1 VNQDTSSEAG
11 TCDIN
16 HPLPSSATDL
26 ELVKRAQQGDAEA
39 FAALYHAHKLRIYLI
54 CLHMTN
60 NTAQAEDLT
69 QDTFLQVFRKLN
81 TFKGNSALTTWLYR
95 ITVNT
100 VLMHFRKKVLKLV
113 SLDQP
118 HSYDT
123 KMVQCDYGSRDGRLS
138 GLVDRITL
146 TRAIKDLP
154 DGYRTIFLLHEV
166 DGYEHQEIA
175 KLLNCCVGN
184 SKSQLYKA
192 KLRIREFLAKPA
204 KSEHVS
210 VQLRKVVQEQAPSRL
225 RKMENVDIAMIQ
237 TCNRT
242 LTPPSRD
249 FA

>member
-1 VNQDTSSEAG
+1 MF
-11 TCDIN
+11 C
-16 HPLPSSATDL
+16 
-26 ELVKRAQQGDAEA
+26 
-39 FAALYHAHKLRIYLI
+39 
-54 CLHMTN
+54 
-60 NTAQAEDLT
+60 
-69 QDTFLQVFRKLN
+69 KLN

-118 HSYDT
+118 HSYNC
-123 KMVQCDYGSRDGRLS
+123 KMVQCDYGSRDGPAS

-154 DGYRTIFLLHEV
+154 DGECTIFLLHEV

-184 SKSQLYKA
+184 RNHSCT
-192 KLRIREFLAKPA
+192 REVAHPGISAKPA
-204 KSEHVS
+204 KSEHVT

-225 RKMENVDIAMIQ
+225 RKIENVDIAMI
-237 TCNRT
+237 
-242 LTPPSRD
+242 
-249 FA
+249 

>member
-1 VNQDTSSEAG
+1 VNQDISSDAVSH
-11 TCDIN
+11 DSN
-16 HPLPSSATDL
+16 HAVHSSATDL

-39 FAALYHAHKLRIYLI
+39 FAALYHAHKLRIYSI

-60 NTAQAEDLT
+60 NTARAEDLT

-100 VLMHFRKKVLKLV
+100 VLMQFRKKVLKLV

-118 HSYDT
+118 PSYDT
-123 KMVQCDYGSRDGRLS
+123 KMGPCHYGSLDGRLS

-204 KSEHVS
+204 KSEDVT
-210 VQLRKVVQEQAPSRL
+210 VRLPKVVQEEASTRL
-225 RKMENVDIAMIQ
+225 RKMESVDIAMIQ
-237 TCNRT
+237 ACNRT
-242 LTPPSRD
+242 LPPPTRD
-249 FA
+249 CA